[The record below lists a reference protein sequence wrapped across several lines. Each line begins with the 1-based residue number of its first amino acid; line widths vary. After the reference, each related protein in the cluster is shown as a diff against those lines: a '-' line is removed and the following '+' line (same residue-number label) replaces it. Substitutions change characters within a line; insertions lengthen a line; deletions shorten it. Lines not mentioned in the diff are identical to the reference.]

1 MTYVSTPGAVRL
13 ALWSGHRP
21 TGELPETPGEPSPA
35 VRPSETAMTS
45 ATGSAAA
52 PAVAP
57 AVRTRTGGPD
67 DRSDLVEHIVGW
79 TLVVV
84 LAMLVT
90 RLGLI

>member
-1 MTYVSTPGAVRL
+1 
-13 ALWSGHRP
+13 
-21 TGELPETPGEPSPA
+21 
-35 VRPSETAMTS
+35 MTS